1 MYIVY
6 ATIALTESQLIGW
19 VQIQLNTMVIIFN
32 AKIIDNAGIFSA
44 RKDQLL
50 NFEKCYYVIAT
61 NRDYQAYLYPT
72 LTENMHLTAAPS
84 LSL

>member
-1 MYIVY
+1 
-6 ATIALTESQLIGW
+6 
-19 VQIQLNTMVIIFN
+19 MVIIFN

-72 LTENMHLTAAPS
+72 FTENMHLTAAPS
-84 LSL
+84 LSLGKVKSAYEPSGPSGRSLSRFL